1 MTIWTD
7 LQGVDFCLSTI
18 DAGGIPTRALVAG
31 VGPDV
36 VFLHGTSGHLEAFSR
51 NIGPHVRAGLRCH
64 AIDMLG
70 HGYTAKPDYTYE
82 IPRYVEHLVGY
93 LDAQGIESAHFVG
106 ESLGG
111 WVAGW
116 LASEQPAR
124 VRSLQLVAAG
134 GTVANPAIM
143 ERIKSSTTKAVVE
156 DDIDF
161 TRARLHLL
169 MHDKKNVSDELVEIR
184 HAIYHSPAFQRN
196 LAHLLCLQEMEVR
209 ERNLLRPDRLA
220 RLAVVPTLIVWGHEN
235 PFGDVP
241 EAKAMHD
248 NIDGSRLVLLE
259 KCGHWPQHE
268 QHDQFNELSIEF
280 ITTAELARS

>member
-1 MTIWTD
+1 VPVSVATSALTCEP
-7 LQGVDFCLSTI
+7 VYVATPSTCS
-18 DAGGIPTRALVAG
+18 A
-31 VGPDV
+31 
-36 VFLHGTSGHLEAFSR
+36 
-51 NIGPHVRAGLRCH
+51 
-64 AIDMLG
+64 
-70 HGYTAKPDYTYE
+70 TATPPSPNYTYE

-93 LDAQGIESAHFVG
+93 LDAQGIESARFVG
-106 ESLGG
+106 ESLVG

-143 ERIKSSTTKAVVE
+143 ERIKSSTTRAVVE

-169 MHDKKNVSDELVEIR
+169 MHD
-184 HAIYHSPAFQRN
+184 
-196 LAHLLCLQEMEVR
+196 
-209 ERNLLRPDRLA
+209 
-220 RLAVVPTLIVWGHEN
+220 
-235 PFGDVP
+235 
-241 EAKAMHD
+241 
-248 NIDGSRLVLLE
+248 NIAGSRLVVLE

-268 QHDQFNELSIEF
+268 QHDQFNKLSIEF